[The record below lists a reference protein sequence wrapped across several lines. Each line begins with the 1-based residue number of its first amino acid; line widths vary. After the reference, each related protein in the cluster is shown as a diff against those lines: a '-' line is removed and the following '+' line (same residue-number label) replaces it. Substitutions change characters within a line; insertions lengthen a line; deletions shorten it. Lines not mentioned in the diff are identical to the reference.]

1 MSDATTTTTTT
12 TPMDAIDSA
21 FFHFRHMMPAAAW
34 DQPVPVLRG
43 EATPWKQ
50 TTVGEVTRCSLCG
63 GAYRHANPVET
74 YLCPSCWQPT
84 KPLYDPDVLR
94 RELGRDAGDTFP
106 ARGAA
111 QRMQRAMQLARH
123 TACIR
128 FMFKAS
134 ERVIAEYLAT
144 RTLDASHE
152 LWESEEWD
160 SAIMRQTILERAEF
174 MRAVCGTHV
183 YARVRPAVDA
193 ALRGHGTS
201 TARLLSRDDMPEET
215 MLLYL
220 ETATQLM
227 ESDRVPPFSYTTS
240 ELCAVRGI
248 AHVHQLSQPL
258 QVPLAKRT
266 LALADRADIREHLHN
281 SLFQAG
287 LPLDPSHLGDHTD
300 EYALQLEH
308 MGHVRTRHPAIRCLK

>member
-1 MSDATTTTTTT
+1 M
-12 TPMDAIDSA
+12 DSA
-21 FFHFRHMMPAAAW
+21 FFRFRQMLPAAAW
-34 DQPVPVLRG
+34 DQPVPFLRG

-63 GAYRHANPVET
+63 ASYRHANPVEI

-84 KPLYDPDVLR
+84 RPLFDPDVLR

-111 QRMQRAMQLARH
+111 GRMQRAMQLARH
-123 TACIR
+123 AACIR

-134 ERVIAEYLAT
+134 ERVVAEYLAIQ
-144 RTLDASHE
+144 TLDASHD
-152 LWESEEWD
+152 LWECESWND
-160 SAIMRQTILERAEF
+160 TIMRQEILESPKF
-174 MRAVCGTHV
+174 FRAVCQTDV

-201 TARLLSRDDMPEET
+201 TARLLASDEMPEET

-220 ETATQLM
+220 EATMQLM
-227 ESDRVPPFSYTTS
+227 ERDRVPPFNYTTS
-240 ELCAVRGI
+240 ELCAVRGV

-258 QVPLAKRT
+258 QPQLAQRT
-266 LALADRADIREHLHN
+266 TALADRASIRENLNN

-287 LPLDPSHLGDHTD
+287 VPLDPSRHGVHTA
-300 EYALQLEH
+300 EFALQLEL
-308 MGHVRTRHPAIRCLK
+308 MGHVRTRHPAARCLK